1 MMKIAAVSMRIKQG
15 RCEENVRQMM
25 RCIEEAKQEGAQLIV
40 FPQNAVSGLQLG
52 EMWLDD
58 DFCRYADSF
67 NARIAALADT
77 IAIVWG
83 NVRYRGSRRFNT
95 AFFAYRGQLE
105 LRVKKIDGAL
115 ENEARYFN
123 PLDIGELIE
132 YGGEL
137 IALGFHD
144 QLIPATLNITLDL
157 SDRSISPRGASQ
169 LYVNGLSLLEDSC
182 GPKLSDGRCFC
193 VRRGRLVHF
202 SEHAQG
208 CHYFDLDG
216 AQTDRPQPVPLF
228 RRMEM
233 LVDALIDERGP
244 FCLWQKHPESLRL
257 ARLLQRPELLEEAP
271 MVYGTQNDDPAHP
284 SLFSGFTLPQ
294 LIEAGIYDS
303 LEEAGRTR
311 LYADLY
317 RRTRSLRGVCRELI
331 SMAGSSPVL
340 QAELS
345 DPQAFVQDLLARMIP
360 LLRAYDELCL
370 SEEYVRYLSDDL
382 RSWLGRQDR

>member
-25 RCIEEAKQEGAQLIV
+25 RCIEEAKQESAQLIV

-115 ENEARYFN
+115 ENEARYFD

-233 LVDALIDERGP
+233 LVDALTDERGP
-244 FCLWQKHPESLRL
+244 FCLWQ
-257 ARLLQRPELLEEAP
+257 
-271 MVYGTQNDDPAHP
+271 
-284 SLFSGFTLPQ
+284 
-294 LIEAGIYDS
+294 
-303 LEEAGRTR
+303 
-311 LYADLY
+311 
-317 RRTRSLRGVCRELI
+317 
-331 SMAGSSPVL
+331 
-340 QAELS
+340 
-345 DPQAFVQDLLARMIP
+345 
-360 LLRAYDELCL
+360 
-370 SEEYVRYLSDDL
+370 
-382 RSWLGRQDR
+382 

>member
-1 MMKIAAVSMRIKQG
+1 M
-15 RCEENVRQMM
+15 
-25 RCIEEAKQEGAQLIV
+25 
-40 FPQNAVSGLQLG
+40 
-52 EMWLDD
+52 
-58 DFCRYADSF
+58 
-67 NARIAALADT
+67 
-77 IAIVWG
+77 
-83 NVRYRGSRRFNT
+83 
-95 AFFAYRGQLE
+95 
-105 LRVKKIDGAL
+105 
-115 ENEARYFN
+115 
-123 PLDIGELIE
+123 
-132 YGGEL
+132 
-137 IALGFHD
+137 
-144 QLIPATLNITLDL
+144 
-157 SDRSISPRGASQ
+157 
-169 LYVNGLSLLEDSC
+169 
-182 GPKLSDGRCFC
+182 
-193 VRRGRLVHF
+193 HF

-233 LVDALIDERGP
+233 LVDALTDERGP

-257 ARLLQRPELLEEAP
+257 TRLLQRPELLEEAP

-382 RSWLGRQDR
+382 QSWLGRQDR